1 MSDAMTQWDVLAIAV
16 LLPIAAIMTV
26 LQKNPYHALVVR
38 GILGGIAA
46 LVYALFGAA
55 DVALTEALVG
65 TMLAI
70 TLYAVAVRS
79 SLELRLGIVGQPE
92 DLHEDE
98 LEEGIAGNWDEVDA
112 AERKTRIA
120 PRSLVDPILRSVNT
134 DDDPPEFEPLLQELR
149 GFCGNHYLR
158 LELFFFPDRDALQQA
173 LAAREVHAVAT
184 AFFAGQSAEDTP
196 NKSPQES
203 DQPYGLTIR
212 VQRLYDLMQ
221 KELNPAIA
229 TLRPAAIT
237 EPSPTDHVKAAPSN
251 VSPSPTGTPKA

>member
-1 MSDAMTQWDVLAIAV
+1 MNDAITQWDVLAITV
-16 LLPIAAIMTV
+16 LLPIAAVMTV

-92 DLHEDE
+92 DLHEED

-112 AERKTRIA
+112 AERKTRTV

-134 DDDPPEFEPLLQELR
+134 EDDPPEFEPLLQELR
-149 GFCGNHYLR
+149 GFCGKHYLR
-158 LELFFFPDRDALQQA
+158 LELFFFPDRHALDQA

-184 AFFAGQSAEDTP
+184 AFFAGQSTAETGSKD
-196 NKSPQES
+196 S
-203 DQPYGLTIR
+203 DRPYGLTVR
-212 VQRLYDLMQ
+212 VERLHELMQ
-221 KELNPAIA
+221 QELNPAIA
-229 TLRPAAIT
+229 TLRPAEIGAL
-237 EPSPTDHVKAAPSN
+237 PPKDLAPASDSKN
-251 VSPSPTGTPKA
+251 PPSPTGTPNP